1 MLIVS
6 SAILFCVWHYQVR
19 NKIDQVWKLNWYFSI
34 AFLGAYSI
42 SMFASS
48 YVEEEHVTWYY
59 FLQTFILL
67 GVVQR

>member
-1 MLIVS
+1 MLIAS
-6 SAILFCVWHYQVR
+6 SATLFCVWHYQMR
-19 NKIDQVWKLNWYFSI
+19 YKTDQVWKLNWYFSI
-34 AFLGAYSI
+34 IFLGAYSI